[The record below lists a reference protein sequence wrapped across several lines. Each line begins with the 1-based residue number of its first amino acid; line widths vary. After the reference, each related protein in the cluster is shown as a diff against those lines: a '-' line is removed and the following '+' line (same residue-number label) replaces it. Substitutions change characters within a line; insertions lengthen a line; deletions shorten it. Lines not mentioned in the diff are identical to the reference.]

1 MSPLSKKLNKAALIA
16 LSFAQAACNTS
27 DKNNQDKDIK
37 IIEKPNVLFVSLD
50 DLNNWIEPLG
60 GHPQAKTPNLNKFAE
75 LSVNFKKAYCPS
87 PSCNPSR
94 TAIMSGL
101 NTYTS
106 GVYSNYQD
114 WREVLKDY
122 KGMGLYFR
130 ENGYYSAGAG
140 KIYHYHMI
148 DSSCWD
154 EYWPSQKQNMPAE
167 YMPQRQAGFEEKYG
181 RDPAVDFTVN
191 MPYFHNMYKMFDW
204 AALDIN
210 DSMMGDF
217 KSVDWVSD
225 KLNSDHNKP
234 FFLACGIY
242 RPHVPWYVPKKYF
255 DMFPLEDIQ
264 LPKTVEDDLGDVG
277 DRVKEI
283 ANRGGDY
290 HKHVVEAGL
299 WKEAVQAYLASIAFC
314 DAMFGKLMNSLQ
326 QSKYANNTIVV
337 VWSDHGWQLG
347 EKKHWRKF
355 ALWENVVQTVLMIK
369 APAGTKGLPE
379 GSADGISCERVVSLM
394 DMYPTLIELCGLP
407 VKTNIDGR
415 SIVPLLENPEM
426 EWDYPAITTYNHSE
440 YSIRNERWRYTIY
453 LDGSQELY
461 DHNNDPEEW
470 YNLAHD
476 QKYVDIIKELS
487 TFIPKDPAPLKLT
500 RTKLQSHHY
509 PPFRSPSDYQ
519 DWINHGRDNQY
530 IIDKWNSDVEK
541 MVGLKSEQ

>member
-1 MSPLSKKLNKAALIA
+1 MNSISKKLNRVALIT
-16 LSFAQAACNTS
+16 LSITQATCNTS
-27 DKNNQDKDIK
+27 DNKNQDKDIK
-37 IIEKPNVLFVSLD
+37 IIENPNVLFVSLD

-60 GHPQAKTPNLNKFAE
+60 GHSQAKTPNLNKFAE
-75 LSVNFKKAYCPS
+75 MSVNFKKAYCPS

-101 NTYTS
+101 HTYTS

-114 WREVLKDY
+114 WREVLQDY

-148 DSSCWD
+148 DSTCWD

-167 YMPQRQAGFEEKYG
+167 YMPQRQAGFKEKYG
-181 RDPAVDFTVN
+181 RDPKVDFTVN

-204 AALDIN
+204 ASLDIQ
-210 DSMMGDF
+210 DSLMGDY
-217 KSVDWVSD
+217 KSVEWVSN
-225 KLNSDHNKP
+225 KLKTDHDKP

-255 DMFPLEDIQ
+255 DMFPLETIQ
-264 LPKTVEDDLGDVG
+264 LPKTIENDLDDVG

-314 DAMFGKLMNSLQ
+314 DAMFGKLMNSLA
-326 QSKYANNTIVV
+326 QSNYADNTIVV

-347 EKKHWRKF
+347 EKNHWRKF
-355 ALWENVVQTVLMIK
+355 ALWENVVQSVLMIK
-369 APAGTKGLPE
+369 APKGTKGLSA
-379 GSADGISCERVVSLM
+379 GSANGESCERVVSLM
-394 DMYPTLIELCGLP
+394 DIYPTLIELCGLP

-415 SIVPLLENPEM
+415 SIVPLLGNPEK

-461 DHNNDPEEW
+461 NHNNDSEEW
-470 YNLAHD
+470 YNLAND
-476 QKYVDIIKELS
+476 PKYADIIKELAA
-487 TFIPKDPAPLKLT
+487 FIPKNPAPLKLT
-500 RTKLQSHHY
+500 STRLQSHHY
-509 PPFRSPSDYQ
+509 PPFRSPEDYQ
-519 DWINHGRDNQY
+519 DWINHGRDNKY

-541 MVGLKSEQ
+541 MGLSKK